1 MHIGEEYRKLQEKN
15 KALLRLYPQLNKK
28 PKVESDSK
36 KAALPRMMHKRPL
49 LKEEEKQNSIE
60 KPNSIHLRKSSSS
73 NQNLNGTLI
82 R

>member
-49 LKEEEKQNSIE
+49 LKEEKSESIE

-73 NQNLNGTLI
+73 NQNLNGTLL